1 MISIRRK
8 IKKESFNIQNEAEE
22 EEEEEAVQNHQ
33 ATGIR
38 KH

>member
-22 EEEEEAVQNHQ
+22 EEK
-33 ATGIR
+33 R
-38 KH
+38 KKLCKIIKRQE